1 MFVKG
6 KAKKFLIATKS
17 DSSKELLVSA
27 VAETRSAEDLL
38 VSVAVES
45 RSAED
50 LSV

>member
-27 VAETRSAEDLL
+27 VAK
-38 VSVAVES
+38 S
-45 RSAED
+45 RSAKFF
-50 LSV
+50 LVLVAPKVGVS